1 MCSARDG
8 VCMSVCCCRC
18 GMVYMEPDAL
28 GVEPLLAS
36 WLARLPA
43 ALKPHQQV

>member
-1 MCSARDG
+1 
-8 VCMSVCCCRC
+8 
-18 GMVYMEPDAL
+18 MVYMEPDAL

-43 ALKPHQQV
+43 ALKPHQQVGQDRRVLQ